1 MFRNPRAGQNSPQAP
16 RKGSI
21 ALKSVIVTTTAGLT
35 LGLGAALPAEAA
47 APATAHA
54 TVQKVAKKKKLTR
67 KQSNKLIAKALVKKR
82 GWSARQFKCLVLLWN
97 RESNWNH
104 RAGNGEGAYGIPQAL
119 PGRKMRSA
127 GRDWRTNPK
136 TQIKWGLR
144 YIKGRYH
151 TPCGAWAHSRATG
164 WY

>member
-1 MFRNPRAGQNSPQAP
+1 
-16 RKGSI
+16 
-21 ALKSVIVTTTAGLT
+21 LT

-47 APATAHA
+47 APAATTAHA

-67 KQSNKLIAKALVKKR
+67 KQSNKKIAKKLVKKR
-82 GWSARQFKCLVLLWN
+82 GWSAKQYKCLVLLWTK
-97 RESNWNH
+97 ESNWNH
-104 RAGNGEGAYGIPQAL
+104 RVGNGIGAYGIPQAL
-119 PGRKMRSA
+119 PGSKMRSA

-144 YIKGRYH
+144 YIKSRYG
-151 TPCGAWAHSRATG
+151 TPCAAWRHSRATG